1 MTNCLLVAKKVK
13 VSKKELI
20 SRELLHYPKTL
31 LLFGFDPT
39 VKILAPQNFVVN
51 RKFATKS

>member
-51 RKFATKS
+51 RKFVTKS